1 MPARR
6 LILIF
11 GVALICAVLASV
23 LVVRYVR
30 QREEEARRTRMEV
43 QPVVVATSDIPIG
56 TRLNAKLVAIR
67 EWPKAGIP
75 QAAVSTPEA
84 VLGRLVKGEIARD
97 EPILDHRLFP
107 KDLSGA
113 PGIMSVI
120 VPSGKRA
127 MAVGVNEVIG
137 VSGFILPKDRVD
149 VIATKTGQGT
159 GKPTET
165 ILRNIE
171 VLAVGKRL
179 EQEGKQNIEVP
190 TVTMAVTPEQAERL
204 ARALQEG
211 KIHIALRSIMDAQVV
226 DLPTVPRPAS
236 VRPRKIVAQQA
247 PQQAPVAA
255 PQPKKELVVD
265 MIRGDTRTLE
275 KHALD

>member
-1 MPARR
+1 MPTRR

-11 GVALICAVLASV
+11 GVALVCAVLASV

-30 QREEEARRTRMEV
+30 TREEEARQTRMEV

-56 TRLNAKLVAIR
+56 TRLDAKLVAIR

-127 MAVGVNEVIG
+127 MAIGVNEVIG

-149 VIATKTGQGT
+149 VIATKTGQNA

-211 KIHIALRSIMDAQVV
+211 KIHIALRSIMDAQTV
-226 DLPTVPRPAS
+226 DLPTVPRPAA

-247 PQQAPVAA
+247 QQQAPVTA